1 MKTPYI
7 GFWKRAV
14 AFILDSL
21 LCSLPPAV
29 ICLPLLI
36 WLFTKMIQGTP
47 TPTQIVLSFGLYLLW
62 MLLAI
67 LCYWL
72 YFAYF
77 ESGAKQATLGKQ
89 LMGIKVI
96 GKDGNRITFARAT
109 GRLFAKWI
117 SYMLLNFGFIMA
129 GMTSKKRALHD
140 YIAETYVVRAD
151 FQPGDELPDT
161 PSHPYWMVFTAVV
174 LVLSMLGMVLFNLV
188 FAAAVLDRAPAA
200 VARRAS
206 TTLQEFAATKKS
218 LSEEGLE
225 NSGVWYGQDE
235 DGYYANFTDM
245 ADNEYTLALPT
256 GSTEVCCVSKAS
268 DQCADT
274 GLPVCK

>member
-200 VARRAS
+200 VA
-206 TTLQEFAATKKS
+206 
-218 LSEEGLE
+218 GP
-225 NSGVWYGQDE
+225 
-235 DGYYANFTDM
+235 
-245 ADNEYTLALPT
+245 ALPCR
-256 GSTEVCCVSKAS
+256 SLQRQRSPFPRKAWKTAACGMGRMRTVIMPTLPIWRTMS
-268 DQCADT
+268 IRLLCPPEAQKCA
-274 GLPVCK
+274 V

>member
-14 AFILDSL
+14 AFVLDSV
-21 LCSLPPAV
+21 LCAIPPAV

-36 WLFTKMIQGTP
+36 WQISKIVQGDQTLAR
-47 TPTQIVLSFGLYLLW
+47 TAGVMLIYLVW
-62 MLLAI
+62 MMLGI

-89 LMGIKVI
+89 IMGIKVI

-117 SYMLLNFGFIMA
+117 SYLLLNFGFIMA

-161 PSHPYWMVFTAVV
+161 PAHPYWMVFTAVV
-174 LVLSMLGMVLFNLV
+174 LVLAMLGMLIFNLLFV
-188 FAAAVLDRAPAA
+188 AAVLDRTPAT
-200 VARRAS
+200 VASRAS
-206 TTLQEFAATKKS
+206 ATLQRFAAEKKS
-218 LSEEGLE
+218 LSKEGLE
-225 NSGVWYGQDE
+225 NSSVWYGQDE

-245 ADNEYTLALPT
+245 ADNEYILALPT
-256 GSTEVCCVSKAS
+256 GSTEVCCVSEAS

-274 GLPVCK
+274 ELPVCK